1 MHVDKELKKEFEF
14 FVFGT
19 VFEKGKFVLKNTRIE
34 Q

>member
-19 VFEKGKFVLKNTRIE
+19 VFEKGKICVKKHQN
-34 Q
+34 